1 MTNVRVTP
9 SCLLCVVAIL
19 SLALSACGG
28 GGSSSSGVR
37 GRGIEFTLPNIDPL
51 ATVAPAAKDTSL
63 RIPDWIS
70 RTMEGAEER
79 EVHLYTN
86 IEFSLPIDDDNGNE
100 NGGGGVG
107 GGGNGR
113 RRREHDRNGGNMID
127 DARSA
132 TWLRTEPMMPTHGSR
147 RRQ

>member
-28 GGSSSSGVR
+28 GGGSSDVR
-37 GRGIEFTLPNIDPL
+37 GRRIEFTLPNIDPL

-70 RTMEGAEER
+70 RRWKALKR
-79 EVHLYTN
+79 EK
-86 IEFSLPIDDDNGNE
+86 FSL
-100 NGGGGVG
+100 
-107 GGGNGR
+107 
-113 RRREHDRNGGNMID
+113 HK
-127 DARSA
+127 
-132 TWLRTEPMMPTHGSR
+132 
-147 RRQ
+147 